1 MTHSSS
7 LAMWQYSIEPR
18 ARRKYVKGFGFS
30 SSARQYKEI
39 IIEYKTRCSKNCF

>member
-7 LAMWQYSIEPR
+7 LAMRQYSIEPR
-18 ARRKYVKGFGFS
+18 ARKYVKGFGFS

-39 IIEYKTRCSKNCF
+39 IIEYKIRCSKNCF